1 MPQGYN
7 ELTRDLIKSGVG
19 KYYHGATLAG
29 ISSVSVRTDIE
40 KFILHIGENLDAG
53 HGILI
58 AGTKGSGKTCIMA
71 IIAKATLCHWN
82 ETRVIWD
89 KKLKFEMAYDIMRYG
104 SRNDEYYSQIRTKD
118 VLIVDDLG
126 AEYSHDFP
134 LSTFTAIMEYRQAN
148 LLSTF
153 ITTNMSLERLANIQT
168 DEYKKYSRII
178 DRMSDSSRFDIFELD
193 EKSRR
198 K

>member
-1 MPQGYN
+1 MYN
-7 ELTRDLIKSGVG
+7 ELFRDLIKSGVG
-19 KYYHGATLAG
+19 KHYHGATLSGITSAG
-29 ISSVSVRTDIE
+29 IRVDIE
-40 KFILHIGENLDAG
+40 NFVLNIGSNINDG

-71 IIAKATLCHWN
+71 IIAKAVLCRWYEDH
-82 ETRVIWD
+82 VIWD
-89 KKLKFEMAYDIMRYG
+89 RKLRFEMAYDIMRYG
-104 SRNDEYYSQIRTKD
+104 SHNDDYYSQIRAKD

-153 ITTNMSLERLANIQT
+153 ITTNMSLARLADPQA

-178 DRMSDSSRFDIFELD
+178 DRMSDSTRFDIFELD

>member
-1 MPQGYN
+1 MYDS
-7 ELTRDLIKSGVG
+7 LTRDLIKSGVG
-19 KYYHGATLAG
+19 KHYHCARLDG
-29 ISSVSVRTDIE
+29 IVSQIVRADIE
-40 KFILHIGENLDAG
+40 KFVLNIGENLNTG

-71 IIAKATLCHWN
+71 IIAKAILCYWH
-82 ETRVIWD
+82 EERMIWD
-89 KKLKFEMAYDIMRYG
+89 KKLRFEMAYDIMRFG
-104 SRNDEYYSQIRTKD
+104 SRNDDYYEQTRTKD
-118 VLIVDDLG
+118 ALIVDDLG

-153 ITTNMSLERLANIQT
+153 ITTNMGLARLADPNA

-193 EKSRR
+193 ERSLR